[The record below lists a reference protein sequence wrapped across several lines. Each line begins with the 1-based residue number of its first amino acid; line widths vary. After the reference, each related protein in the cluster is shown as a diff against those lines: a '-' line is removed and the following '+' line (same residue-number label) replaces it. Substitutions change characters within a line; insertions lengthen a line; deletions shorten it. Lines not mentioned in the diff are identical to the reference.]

1 MVISAGEK
9 RAADQV
15 RTYDLDMTVLL
26 LAGAPG
32 SGKSTIGAR
41 VCAMRRRAACVDV
54 DDIRGLIR
62 EPRVAP
68 WEGAEGARQ
77 YRLAIANSC
86 LLARSFDEDGC
97 DVVVVDVAPPEVLG
111 LYRKGL
117 VGIAYRTVL
126 LRADPDALVRRDA
139 QRDKET
145 YDSGLPAGPEPWPTR
160 LDAAAEDY
168 DVTLD
173 TSHRPVQDCAAE
185 LAALLDGGASAS
197 ATSRRSGSG

>member
-1 MVISAGEK
+1 
-9 RAADQV
+9 
-15 RTYDLDMTVLL
+15 MTVLL

-41 VCAMRRRAACVDV
+41 VCAMRSRAACVDV

-77 YRLAIANSC
+77 YRLGIANSC
-86 LLARSFDEDGC
+86 LLARSLDEDGC

-117 VGIAYRTVL
+117 DGIAYRTVL
-126 LRADPDALVRRDA
+126 LRAEPDVLVRRDA
-139 QRDKET
+139 RRDKAT
-145 YDSGLPAGPEPWPTR
+145 YDIGLPAGPESWPARIRELAAR
-160 LDAAAEDY
+160 LDAAAEEY
-168 DVTLD
+168 DVSLD
-173 TSHRPVQDCAAE
+173 TSHRPDQDCAAE
-185 LAALLDGGASAS
+185 LAALLDGVARSS